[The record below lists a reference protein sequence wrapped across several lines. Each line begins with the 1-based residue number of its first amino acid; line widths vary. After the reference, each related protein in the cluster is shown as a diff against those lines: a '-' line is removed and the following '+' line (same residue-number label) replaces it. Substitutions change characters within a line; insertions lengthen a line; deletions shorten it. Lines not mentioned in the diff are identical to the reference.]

1 MQSFFSEDRTM
12 KRLLLFAALI
22 AWSGMAGAVVYKW
35 VDAQGKLQYGDRPP
49 DGVHAEVVELLGTHV
64 ARAAAAAAA
73 ASSSS
78 SSSSFSSPRTT
89 APGAQDD
96 ASVKKSVEGDVEQT
110 REKQCADAQ
119 DHYKKLIEGRR
130 LYKSGANGERQYLT
144 AEEIDSERLNAKR
157 DLDAICNSPS

>member
-1 MQSFFSEDRTM
+1 M

-35 VDAQGKLQYGDRPP
+35 IDAQGKLQFGDRPP

-64 ARAAAAAAA
+64 ARAAAVAAAA
-73 ASSSS
+73 SASSSS
-78 SSSSFSSPRTT
+78 SSRAA
-89 APGAQDD
+89 APGSQED
-96 ASVKKSVEGDVEQT
+96 AATLKKSVEGDVEQT

-144 AEEIDSERLNAKR
+144 SEEIDSERLNAKR

>member
-1 MQSFFSEDRTM
+1 M

-64 ARAAAAAAA
+64 AREAAAREAA
-73 ASSSS
+73 ASTSPVSSTS
-78 SSSSFSSPRTT
+78 ARTT
-89 APGAQDD
+89 APGRQDD
-96 ASVKKSVEGDVEQT
+96 ADVKKSVEGDVEQT
-110 REKQCADAQ
+110 RQKQCADAQ

-130 LYKSGANGERQYLT
+130 LYKSGASGERQYLT
-144 AEEIDSERLNAKR
+144 SEEIDSERLNAKR